1 MSEKKQKVAL
11 VLASGG
17 AKGFA
22 HIGAIEALEDA
33 GYAITSVAGT
43 SMGAL
48 VGGIY
53 AAGGLDKVK
62 EWMYQLTREKVISLF
77 DFTWS
82 PRALIRGESLM
93 IALQQ
98 LVPDCPIESLRIPYC
113 ASATDLKTGH
123 EVTFSQGSLY
133 DAIRSSI
140 SLPMVFTPVAMNQ
153 MLLVDGGITNGLPLD
168 RVSRTEGDML
178 VAVNLEDYQY
188 DESKPSEN
196 PIWNQHPTLTKPIR
210 KLQAGLNALSNNYLT
225 MVYDMIAIL
234 MKRNTEMALRLTPPD
249 IYLNV
254 DVHEYGSYDYDKAE
268 SISRLGYE
276 QMTQLLLARPHCFTE
291 NKPARKT
298 AEKKN
303 PIKTKHHG
311 RK

>member
-1 MSEKKQKVAL
+1 MSVKRQKVAL

-33 GYAITSVAGT
+33 GYEITSIAGT

-77 DFTWS
+77 DFAWS

-93 IALQQ
+93 EALQQ

-123 EVTFSQGSLY
+123 EVTFDQGSLY

-140 SLPMVFTPVAMNQ
+140 SLPMVFTPVRMNQ

-168 RVSRTEGDML
+168 RVQRTAGDLL

-188 DESKPSEN
+188 DEAKPSEN
-196 PIWNQHPTLTKPIR
+196 PLWNQHPTLTKPFR
-210 KLQAGLNALSNNYLT
+210 KIQAGLNALSNNYLT
-225 MVYDMIAIL
+225 MVYDMISIM

-254 DVHEYGSYDYDKAE
+254 DVHDYGSYDYDKAE
-268 SISRLGYE
+268 TISHLGYE
-276 QMTQLLLARPHCFTE
+276 QMTRLLQARPHYFCE
-291 NKPARKT
+291 NPPVRQTTK
-298 AEKKN
+298 KKN
-303 PIKTKHHG
+303 PKRSRHNG